1 MTNQPAP
8 KLRDRLKSLVR
19 KRATLNERIQ
29 DELSRPAPCTIRVRT
44 LKRLRVRIKDQLSM
58 IAQQVRAAN
67 TGPRGDAA

>member
-1 MTNQPAP
+1 MHTHPAP

-29 DELSRPAPCTIRVRT
+29 DELNRPAPDTIRVRT
-44 LKRLRVRIKDQLSM
+44 LKRLRVRLKDQLNL
-58 IAQQVRAAN
+58 IAQQIRNAN